1 MARPKLSPAEKKS
14 PTLSIRLS
22 EKDFL
27 LLEALR
33 NDVGSQKSTFYRDLL
48 LNQAKKIEVKPG
60 KSSAVRVLLP
70 AMHKIQMDC
79 EAVSDLVH
87 RAFLEKKI
95 DDAKYKEIVDRLD
108 FILQQINSGVDA

>member
-22 EKDFL
+22 QKDFL

-33 NDVGSQKSTFYRDLL
+33 NKVGSQKSTFYRDLL

-79 EAVSDLVH
+79 EAVSELVH
-87 RAFLEKKI
+87 RALIEKLI
-95 DDAKYKEIVDRLD
+95 DDAKYNEIVDRLD
-108 FILQQINSGVDA
+108 LILRNMNSGVGA